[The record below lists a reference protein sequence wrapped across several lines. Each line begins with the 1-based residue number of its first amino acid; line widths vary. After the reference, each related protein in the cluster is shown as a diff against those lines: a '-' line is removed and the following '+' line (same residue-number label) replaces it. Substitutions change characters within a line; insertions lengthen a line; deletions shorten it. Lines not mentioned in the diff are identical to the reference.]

1 MMIREAIVLADAP
14 RGVSVGAR
22 PLPRQDAAAPAHVPV
37 LLREC
42 LEALRA
48 NQGGDFVDGTLGAG
62 GHTAALLAAHPDNR
76 VLALDRDP
84 RMIAKTAAKLES
96 TKTGTNPGAEAGAK
110 PRLIIHRSDYR
121 ALPAALAT
129 QGWSAVDGIL
139 VDMGISRL
147 HYEMGAGFS
156 FREAAPLDMR
166 LEPDAPTPTA
176 AQILNSESEAQ
187 LADIFY
193 HFGEIHSARRLARL
207 ICERRVRQ
215 PFAQADEFAAFVAAH
230 LPPSRPRHGIHPATE
245 AFQALRIAVNQELE
259 GLEEFCAAALGCLK
273 PGGRLAII
281 AFHSLEDRAIKHGLR
296 ALATG
301 CICPPKLPRCAC
313 GRFPRARTVGSQ
325 PVKPGAEE
333 CAANPPSRSARLRV
347 VEKLSE
353 PSPARRPA

>member
-1 MMIREAIVLADAP
+1 MMIREAIVLAGAP
-14 RGVSVGAR
+14 RGVSGGTR
-22 PLPRQDAAAPAHVPV
+22 PATRPDATAPPAHVPV
-37 LLREC
+37 LLHEC

-62 GHTAALLAAHPDNR
+62 GHTAALLAAHRNNR

-84 RMIAKTAAKLES
+84 RMIAKTAAKLGDAQGDM
-96 TKTGTNPGAEAGAK
+96 KT
-110 PRLIIHRSDYR
+110 RLIIHRGDYR
-121 ALPAALAT
+121 AMPAALAAH
-129 QGWSAVDGIL
+129 GWSAVDGIL

-176 AQILNSESEAQ
+176 AEILNSESEAR

-193 HFGEIHSARRLARL
+193 HYGEIHSARRLARL

-273 PGGRLAII
+273 PGGRLAVI

-296 ALATG
+296 ALTTG

-313 GRFPRARTVGSQ
+313 GRLPRARTVGTQ
-325 PVKPGAEE
+325 PVKPGAAE

-347 VEKLSE
+347 VERLSE
-353 PSPARRPA
+353 RPPA